1 MASITVSKNA
11 FLHGKWTAEDAARL
25 YGLPDWGKG
34 YFGITD
40 AGTVGIM
47 PDKNPAH
54 QIDMME
60 LVAGLAERGIH
71 APVLIRF
78 SGILEHRLREIRSAF
93 DKAISDHGYQNQY
106 ACVYPIKVNQQR
118 HVCEEIAAVGKELNF
133 GLEAGSKPELL
144 AVLALS
150 HGQDDMPIVCNGF
163 KDDEFIEAVILATK
177 LGRTIIPVVEKF
189 TELELLVKYAQ
200 KYNVRPKIGV
210 RVKLSSRGAGRWEA
224 SAGARSKFG
233 LFVTEVLD
241 ALEYLKARGMA
252 DCLNMLHCHVGSQLF
267 DIKQL
272 KTAVNE
278 LTHIYTELVRLGA
291 GMTTIDVG
299 GGMGVDYDGS
309 QSAWHSSIN
318 YTVDEYASDIV
329 YRIKTVCDDAG
340 VPHPKILS
348 ESGRAMVA
356 YNSVLVM
363 NVLGKSQFQ
372 ADPELSRIHADMKN
386 EKEPP
391 QPLLDLIDSWER
403 LTERNALEVY
413 HDAMQ
418 ARDEAM
424 SLFSLGY
431 MTLPMRAASERLF
444 WSIGRKVLDIQM
456 KKSGGGELPEELEN
470 LPEILS
476 DIYFCNFSLF
486 QSMPDSWAIDQLFP
500 IMPIHRLGE
509 EPTRRA
515 ILADITCD
523 SDGKIDNF
531 VDKRIEKKTLELH
544 DLRPS
549 QGTTN
554 GNGNG
559 NGHNGHNGGGTGGSS
574 ASGAAT
580 SINGHHSGSNG
591 AASGIAGTI
600 GPAPTSNYEPY
611 YIGVFLLGAYQE
623 ILGDLHNLLGD
634 THAVHVSYNPEG
646 GAMDSPEGGNWSIDE
661 VVEGDTVKEVLQYVQ
676 FDTEDMCEAVRR
688 DVERAIKMNRLTVA
702 EGKSLLMFYE
712 QGLDGYT
719 YLEE

>member
-1 MASITVSKNA
+1 MATISVSKNA
-11 FLHGKWTAEDAARL
+11 FLHGRWTVEDAVKL
-25 YGLPDWGKG
+25 YAMNDWGKG
-34 YFGITD
+34 YFGATEH
-40 AGTVGIM
+40 GHVTVM
-47 PDKNPAH
+47 PDKDPAR
-54 QIDMME
+54 QIDLCE
-60 LVAGLAERGIH
+60 LVSGLAERGIH
-71 APVLIRF
+71 TPVLVRF
-78 SGILEHRLREIRSAF
+78 SGILEHRMRELRSAF
-93 DKAISDHGYQNQY
+93 DRAIVEHGYASPY
-106 ACVYPIKVNQQR
+106 ACVYPIKVNQQK
-118 HVCEEIAAVGKELNF
+118 HVCEEIATLARDLKF

-150 HGQDDMPIVCNGF
+150 QGQDDMPIVCNGF
-163 KDDEFIEAVILATK
+163 KDDEFIETVILATK
-177 LGRTIIPVVEKF
+177 LGRNIIPVVEKF
-189 TELELLVKYAQ
+189 SELELLVKHAQ
-200 KYNVRPKIGV
+200 KYNVRPRIGV
-210 RVKLSSRGAGRWEA
+210 RVKLSSRGAGRWES

-252 DCLNMLHCHVGSQLF
+252 DCLNMLHCHVGSQLY

-291 GMTTIDVG
+291 GMTMLDVG

-309 QSAWHSSIN
+309 QSAWSSSIN

-340 VPHPKILS
+340 VPHPMILS

-363 NVLGKSQFQ
+363 NVLGKSSFQ
-372 ADPELSRIHADMKN
+372 SEPALEKIKSDMAG

-391 QPLLDLIDSWER
+391 QPVLDLIDAWER
-403 LTERNALEVY
+403 LAERNALEVY
-413 HDAMQ
+413 HDALQ

-431 MTLPMRAASERLF
+431 MSLPMRAASERLF
-444 WSIGRKVLDIQM
+444 WSIGRKVLDLQM
-456 KKSGGGELPEELEN
+456 KKGELAEELEN

-500 IMPIHRLGE
+500 IMPIHRLNE

-544 DLRPS
+544 ELKPD
-549 QGTTN
+549 Q
-554 GNGNG
+554 
-559 NGHNGHNGGGTGGSS
+559 
-574 ASGAAT
+574 
-580 SINGHHSGSNG
+580 
-591 AASGIAGTI
+591 
-600 GPAPTSNYEPY
+600 PY
-611 YIGVFLLGAYQE
+611 YVGVFLLGAYQE

-634 THAVHVSYNPEG
+634 THAVHVSYNPDG
-646 GAMDSPEGGNWSIDE
+646 GSSDGPDGGNWSIDA
-661 VVEGDTVKEVLQYVQ
+661 VIEGDTVKEVLGYVQ
-676 FDTEDMCEAVRR
+676 YDTEDMCEAVRK
-688 DVERAIKMNRLTVA
+688 DVERAIKANRLTVA
-702 EGKSLLMFYE
+702 EGKSLLTFYE

>member
-1 MASITVSKNA
+1 MATMTVSKNA
-11 FLHGKWTAEDAARL
+11 FLHGRWTIEDALKL
-25 YGLPDWGKG
+25 YAMPDWGKG
-34 YFGITD
+34 YFGINERGHVT
-40 AGTVGIM
+40 AM
-47 PDKNPAH
+47 PDKNPAQ
-54 QIDMME
+54 QIDIAE
-60 LVAGLAERGIH
+60 LVRGLGDRGIH

-78 SGILEHRLREIRSAF
+78 SGILEHRLREIRGAF
-93 DKAISDHGYQNQY
+93 DKAITEHGYGNRY
-106 ACVYPIKVNQQR
+106 SCVYPIKVNQQK
-118 HVCEEIAAVGKELNF
+118 HVCEEIAGLAKELKF

-150 HGQDDMPIVCNGF
+150 HGQDELPIVCNGF
-163 KDDEFIEAVILATK
+163 KDDEFIETVILATK
-177 LGRTIIPVVEKF
+177 LGRNIIPVVEKF
-189 TELELLVKYAQ
+189 SELELIVKHAE
-200 KYNVRPKIGV
+200 KYNVRPKIGI
-210 RVKLSSRGAGRWEA
+210 RVKLSSRGAGRWES

-233 LFVTEVLD
+233 LFVTEVLE
-241 ALEYLKARGMA
+241 ALEFLKARGMA
-252 DCLNMLHCHVGSQLF
+252 DCLNMLHCHVGSQLY

-291 GMTTIDVG
+291 GMKMLDVG

-340 VPHPKILS
+340 VAHPMILS

-356 YNSVLVM
+356 YNSVLIM
-363 NVLGKSQFQ
+363 NVLGKSSFQ
-372 ADPELSRIHADMKN
+372 AEPELEKIKADMAN

-403 LTERNALEVY
+403 LVERNALEVY

-431 MTLPMRAASERLF
+431 MSLPMRAASERLF
-444 WSIGRKVLDIQM
+444 WSIGRKVLDIQQ
-456 KKSGGGELPEELEN
+456 KKGELPEELEN

-500 IMPIHRLGE
+500 ICPIHRLNE

-515 ILADITCD
+515 MLADITCD

-531 VDKRIEKKTLELH
+531 VDKRVEKKTLELH
-544 DLRPS
+544 ELRPD
-549 QGTTN
+549 Q
-554 GNGNG
+554 
-559 NGHNGHNGGGTGGSS
+559 
-574 ASGAAT
+574 
-580 SINGHHSGSNG
+580 
-591 AASGIAGTI
+591 
-600 GPAPTSNYEPY
+600 PY

-646 GAMDSPEGGNWSIDE
+646 GASDGPDGGNWSIDA
-661 VVEGDTVKEVLQYVQ
+661 VVEGDTVKEVLGYVQ
-676 FDTEDMCEAVRR
+676 YDTEDMCEAVRR
-688 DVERAIKMNRLTVA
+688 DVERAIKASRLTVS
-702 EGKSLLMFYE
+702 EGKSLLTFYE

>member
-1 MASITVSKNA
+1 MATLTVSKNA

-34 YFGITD
+34 YFGITH
-40 AGTVGIM
+40 AGTVGVM
-47 PDKNPAH
+47 PDKDPTK
-54 QIDMME
+54 QIDLHD
-60 LVAGLAERGIH
+60 LVGGLADRGIH

-78 SGILEHRLREIRSAF
+78 SGILEHRLREIRTAF
-93 DKAISDHGYQNQY
+93 DKAIADHAYQNAY

-118 HVCEEIAAVGKELNF
+118 HVCEEIASIGKDLKF

-150 HGQDDMPIVCNGF
+150 EGQDDMPIVCNGF

-177 LGRTIIPVVEKF
+177 LGRNIIPVVEKF
-189 TELELLVKYAQ
+189 TELELIVKYAQ

-241 ALEYLKARGMA
+241 ALDYLKQRGMA

-278 LTHIYTELVRLGA
+278 LTHIYTELSRLGA
-291 GMTTIDVG
+291 GMKIIDVG

-309 QSAWHSSIN
+309 QSAWTSSIN

-340 VPHPKILS
+340 VPHPMILS

-356 YNSVLVM
+356 YHSILVI
-363 NVLGKSQFQ
+363 NVVGKSQFQ
-372 ADPELSRIHADMKN
+372 ADPELARINTDMAG

-391 QPLLDLIDSWER
+391 QPLLDLIDAWER
-403 LTERNALEVY
+403 LNDRNALEVY

-431 MTLPMRAASERLF
+431 MSLPMRAASERLF
-444 WSIGRKVLDIQM
+444 WSIGRKVLDLHM
-456 KKSGGGELPEELEN
+456 KKGEVPEELEN

-544 DLRPS
+544 ELRAAQP
-549 QGTTN
+549 TLFH
-554 GNGNG
+554 GNGG
-559 NGHNGHNGGGTGGSS
+559 GNGGGTGSS
-574 ASGAAT
+574 PARDAAA
-580 SINGHHSGSNG
+580 GSNG
-591 AASGIAGTI
+591 THSPIAGSI
-600 GPAPTSNYEPY
+600 SPAPTTAYEPY

-646 GAMDSPEGGNWSIDE
+646 GANDSPEGGNWSIDE

-676 FDTEDMCEAVRR
+676 FDTEDMCEAVRK
-688 DVERAIKMNRLTVA
+688 DVERAIKTNRLTVA

>member
-1 MASITVSKNA
+1 MATLSVSKNA
-11 FLHGKWTAEDAARL
+11 FLHGKWSAEDAARL
-25 YGLPDWGKG
+25 YGVPDWGKG
-34 YFGITD
+34 YVGTSA
-40 AGTVGIM
+40 AGTLVVM
-47 PDKNPAH
+47 PDKDKAR
-54 QIDMME
+54 QID
-60 LVAGLAERGIH
+60 LHQVVSGLRERGIH
-71 APVLIRF
+71 TPVLLRF
-78 SGILEHRLREIRSAF
+78 NGILEHRLREIRRAF
-93 DKAISDHGYQNQY
+93 DEAIAEQQYGGGY

-118 HVCEEIAAVGKELNF
+118 HVCEEIAAAGKELRF

-150 HGQDDMPIVCNGF
+150 EGQDDMPIICNGF
-163 KDDEFIEAVILATK
+163 KDDEFIETVILATK
-177 LGRTIIPVVEKF
+177 LGRNIIPVVEKF
-189 TELELLVKYAQ
+189 TELELIVKYAER
-200 KYNVRPKIGV
+200 YNVRPTIGI

-241 ALEYLKARGMA
+241 ALDYLKQRGMA

-291 GMTTIDVG
+291 GMKILDVG

-309 QSAWHSSIN
+309 QSAWNSSIN
-318 YTVDEYASDIV
+318 YTVDEYATDIV

-340 VPHPKILS
+340 VPHPMIIS

-356 YNSVLVM
+356 YHSVLIM

-372 ADPELSRIHADMKN
+372 QDPELARINADLKS

-391 QPLLDLIDSWER
+391 QPLLDLIDAWEQ
-403 LTERNALEVY
+403 LNERNALEVY

-431 MTLPMRAASERLF
+431 MSLPMRAASERLF
-444 WSIGRKVLDIQM
+444 WSIGRKVLDIQN
-456 KKSGGGELPEELEN
+456 KKGELAEELEN

-544 DLRPS
+544 DLRPA
-549 QGTTN
+549 QPTLFNGGT
-554 GNGNG
+554 GFPARDPAM
-559 NGHNGHNGGGTGGSS
+559 GGTGGLP
-574 ASGAAT
+574 ARDAAT
-580 SINGHHSGSNG
+580 HANGSPT
-591 AASGIAGTI
+591 IAGSI
-600 GPAPTSNYEPY
+600 GQTPTPGYEPY

-646 GAMDSPEGGNWSIDE
+646 GAMDSDIGGNWSIDE

-676 FDTEDMCEAVRR
+676 FDIEDMCESVRK
-688 DVERAIKMNRLTVA
+688 DVERAIKANRLTVA

>member
-1 MASITVSKNA
+1 MGTLTFSKNA
-11 FLHGKWTAEDAARL
+11 FLHGKWSAEDAARL
-25 YGLPDWGKG
+25 YGVPDWGKG
-34 YFGITD
+34 YFGVTS
-40 AGTVGIM
+40 AGTLAVM
-47 PDKNPAH
+47 PDKDPAK
-54 QIDMME
+54 QIDLLD
-60 LVAGLAERGIH
+60 LVGGLAERGIH
-71 APVLIRF
+71 TPVLLRF
-78 SGILEHRLREIRSAF
+78 SGILEHRLREIRTAF
-93 DKAISDHGYQNQY
+93 DKAIADHAYQNAY
-106 ACVYPIKVNQQR
+106 SCVYPIKVNQQR
-118 HVCEEIAAVGKELNF
+118 HVCEEIATVGKELKF

-150 HGQDDMPIVCNGF
+150 QGQDDMPIICNGF
-163 KDDEFIEAVILATK
+163 KDDEFIETVILATK
-177 LGRTIIPVVEKF
+177 LGRNIIPVVEKF
-189 TELELLVKYAQ
+189 TELELIVKYAER
-200 KYNVRPKIGV
+200 YNVRPKIGI

-241 ALEYLKARGMA
+241 ALEYLKQRGMA

-291 GMTTIDVG
+291 GMKIIDVG

-309 QSAWHSSIN
+309 QSAWNSSIN
-318 YTVDEYASDIV
+318 YTVDEYATDIV

-340 VPHPKILS
+340 VPHPMIIS

-356 YNSVLVM
+356 YHSVLIM
-363 NVLGKSQFQ
+363 NVLGKSHFQ
-372 ADPELSRIHADMKN
+372 QDPELARINEDLKN

-391 QPLLDLIDSWER
+391 QPLLDLIDAWEQ
-403 LTERNALEVY
+403 LNERNALEVY

-431 MTLPMRAASERLF
+431 MSLPMRAASERLF
-444 WSIGRKVLDIQM
+444 WSIGRKVLDIQN
-456 KKSGGGELPEELEN
+456 KKGELAEELEA

-544 DLRPS
+544 ELRPAQPTLFTS
-549 QGTTN
+549 
-554 GNGNG
+554 
-559 NGHNGHNGGGTGGSS
+559 GGTGSLP

-580 SINGHHSGSNG
+580 SSNGHHPSNG
-591 AASGIAGTI
+591 SPSPLPPLSPSSPIAGSISPTPASG
-600 GPAPTSNYEPY
+600 YEPY

-634 THAVHVSYNPEG
+634 THAVHISYNPEG
-646 GAMDSPEGGNWSIDE
+646 GSSDSPDGGYWSIDE

-676 FDTEDMCEAVRR
+676 YDTEDMCENVRK
-688 DVERAIKMNRLTVA
+688 DVERAIKSNRLTVA

>member
-1 MASITVSKNA
+1 MGTLTFSKNA
-11 FLHGKWTAEDAARL
+11 FLHGKWSAEDAARL
-25 YGLPDWGKG
+25 YGVPDWGKG
-34 YFGITD
+34 YFGVTS
-40 AGTVGIM
+40 AGTLAVM
-47 PDKNPAH
+47 PDKDPAK
-54 QIDMME
+54 QIDLLD
-60 LVAGLAERGIH
+60 LVGGLAERGIH
-71 APVLIRF
+71 TPVLLRF
-78 SGILEHRLREIRSAF
+78 SGILEHRLREIRTAF
-93 DKAISDHGYQNQY
+93 DKAIADHAYQNAY
-106 ACVYPIKVNQQR
+106 SCVYPIKVNQQR
-118 HVCEEIAAVGKELNF
+118 HVCEEIATVGKELKF

-150 HGQDDMPIVCNGF
+150 QGQDDMPIICNGF
-163 KDDEFIEAVILATK
+163 KDDEFIETVILATK
-177 LGRTIIPVVEKF
+177 LGRNIIPVVEKF
-189 TELELLVKYAQ
+189 TELELIVKYAER
-200 KYNVRPKIGV
+200 YNVRPKIGI

-241 ALEYLKARGMA
+241 ALEYLKQRGMA

-291 GMTTIDVG
+291 GMKIIDVG

-309 QSAWHSSIN
+309 QSAWNSSIN
-318 YTVDEYASDIV
+318 YTVDEYATDIV

-340 VPHPKILS
+340 VSHPMIIS

-356 YNSVLVM
+356 YHSVLIM
-363 NVLGKSQFQ
+363 NVLGKSHFQ
-372 ADPELSRIHADMKN
+372 QDPELARINEDLKN

-391 QPLLDLIDSWER
+391 QPLLDLIDAWEQ
-403 LTERNALEVY
+403 LNERNALEVY

-431 MTLPMRAASERLF
+431 MSLPMRAASERLF
-444 WSIGRKVLDIQM
+444 WSIGRKVLDIQN
-456 KKSGGGELPEELEN
+456 KKGELAEELEA

-544 DLRPS
+544 ELRPAQPS
-549 QGTTN
+549 LFG
-554 GNGNG
+554 
-559 NGHNGHNGGGTGGSS
+559 GGGTGGSP

-580 SINGHHSGSNG
+580 TSNGHHPSNG
-591 AASGIAGTI
+591 SPSPTSIAGSISPTPASG
-600 GPAPTSNYEPY
+600 YEPY

-634 THAVHVSYNPEG
+634 THAVHISYNPEG
-646 GAMDSPEGGNWSIDE
+646 GSSDSPDGGYWSIDE

-676 FDTEDMCEAVRR
+676 YDTEDMCENVRK
-688 DVERAIKMNRLTVA
+688 DVERAIKSNRLTVA

>member
-1 MASITVSKNA
+1 MATITASKNA
-11 FLHGKWTAEDAARL
+11 FLHGKWSADDAARL

-34 YFGITD
+34 YFGITA
-40 AGTVGIM
+40 AGTVGVM
-47 PDKNPAH
+47 PDKSPDR
-54 QIDMME
+54 QIDLMD
-60 LVAGLAERGIH
+60 LVGGLAERGIH
-71 APVLIRF
+71 TPVLVRF
-78 SGILEHRLREIRSAF
+78 SGILEHRLREIRTAF
-93 DKAISDHGYQNQY
+93 DKAIADHGYQNQY
-106 ACVYPIKVNQQR
+106 SCVYPIKVNQQR
-118 HVCEEIAAVGKELNF
+118 HVCEEIAAVGKELKF

-150 HGQDDMPIVCNGF
+150 QGQDDMPIICNGF
-163 KDDEFIEAVILATK
+163 KDDEFIETVILATK
-177 LGRTIIPVVEKF
+177 LGRNIIPVVEKF
-189 TELELLVKYAQ
+189 TELELIVKYAQ
-200 KYNVRPKIGV
+200 RYNVRPKIGV

-267 DIKQL
+267 DIRQL

-291 GMTTIDVG
+291 GMKIIDVG

-309 QSAWHSSIN
+309 QSAWTSSIN
-318 YTVDEYASDIV
+318 YTVDEYAQDIV

-340 VPHPKILS
+340 IAHPKIIS

-356 YNSVLVM
+356 YHSVLVM

-372 ADPELSRIHADMKN
+372 ADPEMARIASDMKN

-391 QPLLDLIDSWER
+391 QPLLDLIDAWER

-413 HDAMQ
+413 HDALQ

-431 MTLPMRAASERLF
+431 MSLPMRAASERLF
-444 WSIGRKVLDIQM
+444 WSIGRKVLDIQS
-456 KKSGGGELPEELEN
+456 KKGGAELPEELQS

-531 VDKRIEKKTLELH
+531 VDKRVEKKTLELH
-544 DLRPS
+544 DLRPA
-549 QGTTN
+549 QPLLFAQT
-554 GNGNG
+554 
-559 NGHNGHNGGGTGGSS
+559 GGTGGSS
-574 ASGAAT
+574 ASGA
-580 SINGHHSGSNG
+580 GNG
-591 AASGIAGTI
+591 ANGAGHAPAIAGTPI
-600 GPAPTSNYEPY
+600 PYAPSRASPPSGYEPY

-646 GAMDSPEGGNWSIDE
+646 GSMDSDIGGNWSIDE

-676 FDTEDMCEAVRR
+676 FDTEDMCEAVRK
-688 DVERAIKMNRLTVA
+688 DVERAIKLNRLTVA
-702 EGKSLLMFYE
+702 EGKSLLLFYE